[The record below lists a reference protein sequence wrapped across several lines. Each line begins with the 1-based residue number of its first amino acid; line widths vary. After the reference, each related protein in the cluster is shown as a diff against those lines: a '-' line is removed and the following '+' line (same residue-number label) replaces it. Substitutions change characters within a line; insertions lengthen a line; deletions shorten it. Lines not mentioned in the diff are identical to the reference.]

1 MPHGCPRSCSER
13 LHSHAGRDSERLR
26 FSYEIWPVEAES
38 VEQLFGA
45 LAWIPPGVEYTVEGD
60 TELLAFLGKT
70 SARAAEALRTR

>member
-1 MPHGCPRSCSER
+1 VAFGPWGAQAS
-13 LHSHAGRDSERLR
+13 ARDDQTT
-26 FSYEIWPVEAES
+26 IWPVEAES